1 MMASAKEVNET
12 DKLKKV
18 VKFKTF
24 LEKKIME
31 AEDDLG
37 NLRTLLDFVNESL
50 LERGFKRV
58 KIQKVEPAQQSQES
72 TTAEETISLKSMS
85 GEILASLL
93 ITENSMRVT
102 IPDDKT
108 FSIETPPFHQFL
120 VERVLNKMQEKDQG
134 EAGMGKMTQDRVFN
148 YRLELKDDRIQAIDI
163 QNITTERLRE
173 LKSSIRW
180 TLEKMLEK
188 TEEKS

>member
-1 MMASAKEVNET
+1 MVSAKEVNET

-31 AEDDLG
+31 AENDLG

-120 VERVLNKMQEKDQG
+120 VERVLNKMQEKDQR
-134 EAGMGKMTQDRVFN
+134 EAGMGKIPKDRVFN